1 MQSNQIGGAVERKIE
16 KGTLVAGIFV
26 SYRRDDSR
34 DIAGRLVDRLR
45 QDYTDEQLFLDIDAI
60 PPGTNFETVLADR
73 LQNCDVLLAMIG
85 PQWLNAKD
93 AGGKRRLDEPG
104 DYVRREIAAALQ
116 RNDVRVIPLLVS
128 GAEMPRAENLPD
140 DLKPLASRQNYQ
152 LRYERFNADANDLI
166 AQLIKVVP
174 PAGKRRFG
182 KWAIALGVLAALAVA
197 GGIYYRMSATLTPGV
212 ERSDPV
218 LREEAIKLCREA
230 SEVTAQLASS
240 SDREDWSAARNRFW
254 VLYNG
259 PLYIIES
266 KEKEKSPD
274 HTSPLEAAMVRFGRL
289 LKEAGDQPKE
299 LPLATLAQGSL
310 AVARACKD
318 TVERM

>member
-1 MQSNQIGGAVERKIE
+1 M
-16 KGTLVAGIFV
+16 AGIFV

-45 QDYTDEQLFLDIDAI
+45 QDYATEQLFLDIDAI
-60 PPGTNFETVLADR
+60 PAGTNFETVLADR
-73 LQNCDVLLAMIG
+73 LKACDVLLAVIG
-85 PQWLNAKD
+85 PQWVNAKD
-93 AGGKRRLDEPG
+93 ANGKRRLDEPG

-128 GAEMPRAENLPD
+128 GAEMPRADNLPD
-140 DLKPLASRQNYQ
+140 DLKPLAARQNYQ
-152 LRYERFNADANDLI
+152 LRYERFNADANDLV
-166 AQLIKVVP
+166 AQLATVVR
-174 PAGKRRFG
+174 PASRRRFG
-182 KWAIALGVLAALAVA
+182 RWAIPLGALAVFVAA
-197 GGIYYRMSATLTPGV
+197 GVIYHLATSVSNPNLA
-212 ERSDPV
+212 RNDPV

-230 SEVTAQLASS
+230 SEVTARLASS
-240 SDREDWSAARNRFW
+240 SDRADWTAARNRFW

-259 PLYIIES
+259 PLYTIET

-274 HTSPLEAAMVRFGRL
+274 KTSPLEGAMVRFGRL
-289 LKEAGDQPKE
+289 LKEAGDKPEK
-299 LPLATLAQGSL
+299 LPLTTLDQGSL

>member
-1 MQSNQIGGAVERKIE
+1 MP
-16 KGTLVAGIFV
+16 GIFV

-45 QDYTDEQLFLDIDAI
+45 QVYAVEQLFLDIDAI
-60 PPGTNFETVLADR
+60 PAGTNFEAVLADR
-73 LQNCDVLLAMIG
+73 LRACDVLLAVIG
-85 PQWLNAKD
+85 PQWINAKD
-93 AGGKRRLDEPG
+93 ASGKRRLDEPT

-140 DLKPLASRQNYQ
+140 DLKPLAARQNYQ
-152 LRYERFNADANDLI
+152 LRYERFNADADDLI
-166 AQLIKVVP
+166 AQLVTVVRP
-174 PAGKRRFG
+174 TRKRPFG
-182 KWAIALGVLAALAVA
+182 RWAIAFGAIAALVA
-197 GGIYYRMSATLTPGV
+197 AGVIYRFATSISDRNTV
-212 ERSDPV
+212 RNDPV

-230 SEVTAQLASS
+230 SEVTARLASS
-240 SDREDWSAARNRFW
+240 SNKEDWTAARDRFW

-259 PLYIIES
+259 PLYIIET

-274 HTSPLEAAMVRFGRL
+274 QTSPLEGAMVRFGRL
-289 LKEAGDQPKE
+289 LKESGDKPEK
-299 LPLATLAQGSL
+299 LPLTTLAQASL

>member
-1 MQSNQIGGAVERKIE
+1 LSYERNIS
-16 KGTLVAGIFV
+16 KGIRMAGIFV

-45 QDYTDEQLFLDIDAI
+45 QVYAVEQLFLDIDAI
-60 PPGTNFETVLADR
+60 PAGTNFEAVLADR
-73 LQNCDVLLAMIG
+73 LQACDVLLAVIG
-85 PQWLNAKD
+85 PQWMNAKD
-93 AGGKRRLDEPG
+93 ASGKRRLDEPS

-140 DLKPLASRQNYQ
+140 DLKPLVARQNYQ
-152 LRYERFNADANDLI
+152 LRYERFNADADDLI
-166 AQLIKVVP
+166 AQLVTVVRP
-174 PAGKRRFG
+174 TRKRPFG
-182 KWAIALGVLAALAVA
+182 RWAIAFGAIAALVA
-197 GGIYYRMSATLTPGV
+197 AGVIYRFATSIADRNTV
-212 ERSDPV
+212 RNDPV

-230 SEVTAQLASS
+230 SEVTARLASS
-240 SDREDWSAARNRFW
+240 SNKEDWTAARDRFW

-259 PLYIIES
+259 PLYIIET

-274 HTSPLEAAMVRFGRL
+274 QTSSLEGAMVRFGRL
-289 LKEAGDQPKE
+289 LKESGDKPEK
-299 LPLATLAQGSL
+299 LPLTTLVQASL

>member
-1 MQSNQIGGAVERKIE
+1 MSYERNIS
-16 KGTLVAGIFV
+16 KGIRMAGIFV

-45 QDYTDEQLFLDIDAI
+45 QVYAVEQLFLDIDAI
-60 PPGTNFETVLADR
+60 PAGTNFEAVLADR
-73 LQNCDVLLAMIG
+73 LQACDVLLAVIG
-85 PQWLNAKD
+85 PQWMNAKD
-93 AGGKRRLDEPG
+93 ASGKRRLDEPS

-140 DLKPLASRQNYQ
+140 DLKPLVARQNYQ
-152 LRYERFNADANDLI
+152 LRYERFNADADDLI
-166 AQLIKVVP
+166 AQLVTVVRP
-174 PAGKRRFG
+174 TRKRPFG
-182 KWAIALGVLAALAVA
+182 RWAIAFGAIAALVA
-197 GGIYYRMSATLTPGV
+197 AGVIYRFATSIADRNTV
-212 ERSDPV
+212 RNDPV

-230 SEVTAQLASS
+230 SEVTARLASS
-240 SDREDWSAARNRFW
+240 SNKEDWTAARDRFW

-259 PLYIIES
+259 PLYIIET

-274 HTSPLEAAMVRFGRL
+274 QTSSLEGAMVRFGRL
-289 LKEAGDQPKE
+289 LKESGDKPEK
-299 LPLATLAQGSL
+299 LPLTTLVQASL

>member
-1 MQSNQIGGAVERKIE
+1 M
-16 KGTLVAGIFV
+16 AGIFV

-45 QDYTDEQLFLDIDAI
+45 QDYAAEQLFLDIDAI
-60 PPGTNFETVLADR
+60 PAGTNFETVLADR
-73 LQNCDVLLAMIG
+73 LKVCDVLLAVIG
-85 PQWLNAKD
+85 PQWANAQG
-93 AGGKRRLDEPG
+93 ASGKRRLDEP
-104 DYVRREIAAALQ
+104 DDFVRREVAAALQ

-128 GAEMPRAENLPD
+128 GATMPRAENLPD
-140 DLKPLASRQNYQ
+140 DLKPLAGRQSYE

-166 AQLIKVVP
+166 AQLAAVVRP
-174 PAGKRRFG
+174 TGRRRFG
-182 KWAIALGVLAALAVA
+182 KWAIPLGVLAVLVA
-197 GGIYYRMSATLTPGV
+197 AGAIYYFIPNPNVARY
-212 ERSDPV
+212 DPV
-218 LREEAIKLCREA
+218 LREEAIKLCTEA
-230 SEVTAQLASS
+230 SEVTARLASS

-259 PLYIIES
+259 PLYTIET

-274 HTSPLEAAMVRFGRL
+274 HTSPLEGAMVRFGRL
-289 LKEAGDQPKE
+289 LKEAGDKPEK
-299 LPLATLAQGSL
+299 LPLTTLDQGSL

>member
-1 MQSNQIGGAVERKIE
+1 M
-16 KGTLVAGIFV
+16 AGIFV

-45 QDYTDEQLFLDIDAI
+45 QDYAAEQLFLDIDAI
-60 PPGTNFETVLADR
+60 PAGTNFETVLADR
-73 LQNCDVLLAMIG
+73 LKVCDVLLAVIG

-93 AGGKRRLDEPG
+93 ASGKRRLDEPA
-104 DYVRREIAAALQ
+104 DYVRREIASALK

-128 GAEMPRAENLPD
+128 NATMPRGEDLPD
-140 DLKPLASRQNYQ
+140 DLKPLTARQNYE

-166 AQLIKVVP
+166 VQLARIVR
-174 PAGKRRFG
+174 PAGRQRFG
-182 KWAIALGVLAALAVA
+182 KWAIPFAALAVVVAA
-197 GGIYYRMSATLTPGV
+197 GAIYYFIANHNPVRH
-212 ERSDPV
+212 DPV
-218 LREEAIKLCREA
+218 LREEAIKLCKEA
-230 SEVTAQLASS
+230 SEVTARLASS
-240 SDREDWSAARNRFW
+240 SDRDDWTAARNRFW

-259 PLYIIES
+259 PLYTIET

-274 HTSPLEAAMVRFGRL
+274 HTSPLEGAMVRFGRL
-289 LKEAGDQPKE
+289 LKEAGDKPDK
-299 LPLATLAQGSL
+299 LPLTTLDQGSL